1 MSTAFTSLAAFVFM
15 ALYSTDVTLS
25 NSLTA
30 YPSAPY
36 SFLVFSLI
44 CALVAYNGLDDKDYS
59 MTKSQTAKSF
69 KSETLA
75 CYGQLVLG
83 DNTFGHLLSC

>member
-1 MSTAFTSLAAFVFM
+1 MFTVFTSLPTFVFM

-25 NSLTA
+25 SSLTA

-36 SFLVFSLI
+36 SFLVFSLM
-44 CALVAYNGLDDKDYS
+44 CALVAYNGLDNKDYN
-59 MTKSQTAKSF
+59 MVKSQTAKSF

-75 CYGQLVLG
+75 CYGQFVLG
-83 DNTFGHLLSC
+83 DNTFGYLL

>member
-1 MSTAFTSLAAFVFM
+1 MFPVFTSLPAFVFM
-15 ALYSTDVTLS
+15 ALYRTEVTLS

-44 CALVAYNGLDDKDYS
+44 CALVAYNGLDNKDYN
-59 MTKSQTAKSF
+59 TVESQTAESF
-69 KSETLA
+69 KSEMFKHAMDSL
-75 CYGQLVLG
+75 
-83 DNTFGHLLSC
+83 F